1 MSDWHANSG
10 STYIFESY
18 TSVLIIKKILAFM
31 HAHVKTEVTILDLIN
46 NQFYWSTSSY
56 LKTKVKTS
64 IRKMPRILVTG
75 GAGYVGSHTVI
86 ELINYK
92 FEVVAVD
99 NMVNAIMGKIHTY
112 V

>member
-1 MSDWHANSG
+1 M
-10 STYIFESY
+10 
-18 TSVLIIKKILAFM
+18 
-31 HAHVKTEVTILDLIN
+31 
-46 NQFYWSTSSY
+46 
-56 LKTKVKTS
+56 KTS